1 MVCLSFGHLNVESLS
16 RPRAVGIQHS
26 QPVMTKNIG
35 ENDRKKILL
44 LGRTGAGKSSLGN
57 VLAGHPFDSDMF
69 PVSASYMGCTQK
81 VRFADEFLNGDM
93 EKPISLIDTIGF
105 EDPDHSLDDTDEK
118 NGIISELV
126 IRLRDYCN
134 HINLFLLVISGD
146 NPRMDK
152 NLIEMI
158 EIFEGMFGE
167 GFWSQVVVV
176 FTKLSMDERSQKKF
190 KKTSGGKTYDEF
202 AIDYHNGLQERF
214 PSAVDFKY
222 LLLDACYDDSY
233 LDEKEAFNS
242 AMDKLC
248 EMLDQAPPLSTK
260 EIQMVF
266 TEKEE
271 LKNMLT
277 EKDRMLDELTKMQ
290 IKTMETIEMQFQMY
304 NSKLK
309 DLKEKNK
316 ITEDEYEEY
325 SSMGCLKRSSAMQ
338 DLTLAVDQQREEVI
352 TSKKKEFK
360 FKTFLEHVGKF
371 VERVLSGIIARLL
384 TGLIIPDEFE

>member
-1 MVCLSFGHLNVESLS
+1 MAYLSSEHLYVESLS
-16 RPRAVGIQHS
+16 RLKTVGIQHS
-26 QPVMTKNIG
+26 QLVMAKNIR
-35 ENDRKKILL
+35 ENNRKKILL

-57 VLAGHPFDSDMF
+57 VLAGHPFDSDTF
-69 PVSASYMGCTQK
+69 PVSASYKGCTHN

-126 IRLRDYCN
+126 IRLRDYCD

-167 GFWSQVVVV
+167 EFWSQVVVV

-202 AIDYHNGLQERF
+202 AIDYHSGLQDRF

-233 LDEKEAFNS
+233 VDEKEAFNS
-242 AMDKLC
+242 AMEKLC
-248 EMLDQAPPLSTK
+248 EMLDQAPPLSTR
-260 EIQMVF
+260 EIQIVV

-277 EKDRMLDELTKMQ
+277 EKDMMLEELSKMQ
-290 IKTMETIEMQFQMY
+290 IKTIETIEMHFQMY

-309 DLKEKNK
+309 DLEEKNK
-316 ITEDEYEEY
+316 ITKDEYEEFL
-325 SSMGCLKRSSAMQ
+325 SIGCLKRSSAME
-338 DLTLAVDQQREEVI
+338 DLTLAVDLQREEVI
-352 TSKKKEFK
+352 TSKKKEFN
-360 FKTFLEHVGKF
+360 FKTLLEHVEKF
-371 VERVLSGIIARLL
+371 LERVVSGIIGRLL
-384 TGLIIPDEFE
+384 ADLIIPEV